1 MKILKRT
8 LIVALALVAIAF
20 GMLFLYP
27 RPADTTDPAIF
38 TGDSA
43 LVDYCELAELDGS
56 GLLASEIPKAYT
68 PGCGFEKWPMPVLA
82 ECTEPLAAGVT
93 DIRGL
98 WRSVT
103 PGLQHLE
110 LVEQCGNRAI
120 VVSSGVIHDFI
131 SDGSVA
137 NGVRDVNGSRCF
149 NISVAISWEDGVMN
163 FRPLG
168 LPYIIVSRELQGDQL
183 VWDYPSIG
191 EVRME
196 RVCSLAEAG

>member
-8 LIVALALVAIAF
+8 FIVVLALGALAF

-27 RPADTTDPAIF
+27 RPADTTDPSIF
-38 TGDSA
+38 AGDST
-43 LVDYCELAELDGS
+43 LVDYCELAQLDGS

-82 ECTEPLAAGVT
+82 ECTEPLAAGVK

-98 WRSVT
+98 WRSIT
-103 PGLQHLE
+103 PEVRHFE

-120 VVSSGVIHDFI
+120 VVSAGLIHDFI
-131 SDGSVA
+131 TDGTIA
-137 NGVRDVNGSRCF
+137 NGARDINRSGCY
-149 NISVAISWEDGVMN
+149 NISAAISWQDGVMN

-183 VWDYPSIG
+183 VWDYPGIG